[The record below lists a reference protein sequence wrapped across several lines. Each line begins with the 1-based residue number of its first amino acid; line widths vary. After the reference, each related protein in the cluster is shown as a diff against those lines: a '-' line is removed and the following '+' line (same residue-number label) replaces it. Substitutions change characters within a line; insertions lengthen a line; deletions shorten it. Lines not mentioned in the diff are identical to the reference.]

1 MKRNPLVFVFD
12 IEAAI
17 AGIIEATDG
26 KTFEEFKADW
36 LMRHGVQRGIEIIS
50 EATRHLAPDIL
61 AQHSGIPWPKVRA
74 VGNVLR
80 HEYQSI
86 SDEIIWSVVKDDL
99 PRLQAVM
106 AVIRSVLEAR
116 SS

>member
-26 KTFEEFKADW
+26 KTLDEFKADW

-50 EATRHLAPDIL
+50 EATRHLRLDLL
-61 AQHSGIPWPKVRA
+61 ARYPEIARPNIKASRTTSSGVSSRTSFRA
-74 VGNVLR
+74 C
-80 HEYQSI
+80 E
-86 SDEIIWSVVKDDL
+86 
-99 PRLQAVM
+99 P
-106 AVIRSVLEAR
+106 
-116 SS
+116 